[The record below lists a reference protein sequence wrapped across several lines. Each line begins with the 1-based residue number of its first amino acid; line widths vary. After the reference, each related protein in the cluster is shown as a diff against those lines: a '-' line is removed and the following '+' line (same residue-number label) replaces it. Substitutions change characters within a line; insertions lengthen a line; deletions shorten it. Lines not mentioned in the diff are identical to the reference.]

1 MFIHI
6 FKNSLKVLFKNKTL
20 IFWTFAFPII
30 IGTLFNM
37 AFSNLD
43 KEEMFTTIPLGIVND
58 KN

>member
-1 MFIHI
+1 
-6 FKNSLKVLFKNKTL
+6 
-20 IFWTFAFPII
+20 
-30 IGTLFNM
+30 M